1 MAHHHASRESMA
13 SPSET
18 TLPFTITTIFSQN
31 GMKREEEKKAN
42 FLFILEEG
50 KKFFNQTGDDGGE
63 EIKLKVIKASVLR
76 SKLRP

>member
-1 MAHHHASRESMA
+1 MQAVRLLA

-18 TLPFTITTIFSQN
+18 SLPFTITTIFSQN
-31 GMKREEEKKAN
+31 GMKRGQEKKAN

-50 KKFFNQTGDDGGE
+50 KKKFFNQTGDDGGE